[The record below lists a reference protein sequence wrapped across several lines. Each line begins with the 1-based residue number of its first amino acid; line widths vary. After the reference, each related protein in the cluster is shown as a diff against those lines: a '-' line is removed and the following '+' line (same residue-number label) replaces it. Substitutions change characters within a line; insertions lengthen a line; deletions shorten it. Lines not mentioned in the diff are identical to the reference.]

1 MKYYFYDCSIREIL
15 STKIISQLVS
25 EDYTKTEYTHVNSK
39 NQYIA

>member
-1 MKYYFYDCSIREIL
+1 MKYCFYDYSIREIL
-15 STKIISQLVS
+15 STKISQLVS